1 MWCHMLFVNF
11 TFLNIFQLHK
21 VKVKEEFLEPEK
33 QKITSVQEFAAL
45 ARLGHDGNFSVSCGR
60 FFD

>member
-1 MWCHMLFVNF
+1 MLFVNF

-21 VKVKEEFLEPEK
+21 VKVKKEFLEPEK
-33 QKITSVQEFAAL
+33 QKITSVQEL
-45 ARLGHDGNFSVSCGR
+45 ARLWHDGNFSVSCGR

>member
-21 VKVKEEFLEPEK
+21 VKVKKEFLEPEK

-45 ARLGHDGNFSVSCGR
+45 ARMWHDGNFSVSCGR